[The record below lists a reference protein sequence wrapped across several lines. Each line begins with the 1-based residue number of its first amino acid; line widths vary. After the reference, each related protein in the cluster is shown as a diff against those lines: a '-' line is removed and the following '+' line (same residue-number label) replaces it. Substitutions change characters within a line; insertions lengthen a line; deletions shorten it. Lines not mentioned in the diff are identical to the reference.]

1 MSVRLISACLAA
13 LAGALA
19 FGWVWSLPEWGLVFG
34 LMGWIFWDAWRAVC
48 LLRWLRQG
56 DFTREAPTLPGIWG
70 YLVAWLRKT
79 VDLSQREAQSWKQ
92 QHQAFLSAIQA
103 SPNGV
108 VLLDPQ
114 GRIDWVN
121 DTAAA
126 HFGLDPLRD
135 RGQFVGHLI
144 RDPVLT
150 QLFAEIGASRRV
162 DASPAEVLCN
172 GRPDVRL
179 GAVRLAVQ
187 LHPYGEGRILMLS
200 RDVTQR
206 EQAEAMR
213 RDFVANVSHEIRTPL
228 TVLAG
233 FVETLQS
240 LDLPREDQQR
250 YLDLMGLQATRMQ
263 TLVGDLLT
271 LSRLEGSPPP
281 AFGDWHD
288 VASLYAR
295 CAQEGRSLSAD
306 AAGRQRH
313 ELVFW
318 PPPALLQLSGVQ
330 AELHSAMTNL
340 VANAV
345 AYTPDGGRIEISWV
359 PLEDGRARFEVRDS
373 GPGIA
378 PEHLPRLTE
387 RFYRVDR
394 SRSRETGGT
403 GLGLAIVKHVMQRHG
418 GELVIDSRVGH
429 GSTFAL
435 VFPASRL
442 RQIA

>member
-13 LAGALA
+13 LAGALT
-19 FGWVWSLPEWGLVFG
+19 FCWVWSLPEWGLVFG

-162 DASPAEVLCN
+162 DASPAEVLSSHTL
-172 GRPDVRL
+172 RYRRDPARW
-179 GAVRLAVQ
+179 GAVAHKDHASGRVDYQLAWVRGAARA
-187 LHPYGEGRILMLS
+187 LRS
-200 RDVTQR
+200 R
-206 EQAEAMR
+206 QA
-213 RDFVANVSHEIRTPL
+213 P
-228 TVLAG
+228 
-233 FVETLQS
+233 
-240 LDLPREDQQR
+240 
-250 YLDLMGLQATRMQ
+250 
-263 TLVGDLLT
+263 
-271 LSRLEGSPPP
+271 
-281 AFGDWHD
+281 
-288 VASLYAR
+288 
-295 CAQEGRSLSAD
+295 GRSAPSPQPTSST
-306 AAGRQRH
+306 R
-313 ELVFW
+313 
-318 PPPALLQLSGVQ
+318 
-330 AELHSAMTNL
+330 
-340 VANAV
+340 
-345 AYTPDGGRIEISWV
+345 V
-359 PLEDGRARFEVRDS
+359 P
-373 GPGIA
+373 
-378 PEHLPRLTE
+378 
-387 RFYRVDR
+387 
-394 SRSRETGGT
+394 
-403 GLGLAIVKHVMQRHG
+403 
-418 GELVIDSRVGH
+418 
-429 GSTFAL
+429 GSTMSAT
-435 VFPASRL
+435 SRRSTRAAVVAITSL
-442 RQIA
+442 ISRRPLLSDRVHARRIRGSLGSSP